1 METLRFVMMLMMFE
15 TQPRVK
21 RFYDVLQARARRAA
35 PHPTRPHAVS
45 GADAHST
52 AHGRD

>member
-35 PHPTRPHAVS
+35 RAPRTPPAPTQ
-45 GADAHST
+45 
-52 AHGRD
+52 